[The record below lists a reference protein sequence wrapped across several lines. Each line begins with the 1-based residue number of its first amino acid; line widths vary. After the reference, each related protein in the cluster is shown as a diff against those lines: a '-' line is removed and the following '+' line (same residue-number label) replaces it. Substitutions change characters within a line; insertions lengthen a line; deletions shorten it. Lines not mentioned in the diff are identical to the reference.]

1 MNVAIISASWLFLVL
16 CIHTP
21 TQQELAQKMKDDAEM
36 AELMQYLKDN
46 EEEINRYMVELIYSK
61 HDEQKPLR
69 DYVSR
74 TEDKGQ

>member
-1 MNVAIISASWLFLVL
+1 MNVAIISAAWVFLII
-16 CIHTP
+16 CINTP

-61 HDEQKPLR
+61 HDEQKTLR

-74 TEDKGQ
+74 S